1 MTCLVGNSSRVRMIA
16 AVDPPRVSVPQPP
29 AHGKNFERAAAA
41 SRDSDRSTRSGPPR
55 WWEWVILITITDSVL
70 RRAMS
75 SIRRF
80 CRQPLWLSL
89 LVIAVSSCMWR
100 DPRTGPLRN
109 SITPAPISVGP
120 YRIQAG
126 DELEIRFF
134 DTPEHNVVLPVRPDG
149 FISLP
154 LAYEMLAAGRTV
166 EELRRELVERVSR
179 QLVDPE
185 IAIIVRTF
193 TGYVVHVGGEVR
205 RPGVLQFTGSRTV
218 LEAVFEAGGFLP
230 TASEADVMV
239 VRRLEAG
246 GFEVLDANLYEVLT
260 GEDGSGNFALQP
272 FDVVFVPPT
281 AIAEVNQFV
290 EQYIRLNIPV
300 NFSYR
305 IGDGD

>member
-1 MTCLVGNSSRVRMIA
+1 MIRLDSDRSSHRTAAEDPLRV
-16 AVDPPRVSVPQPP
+16 AVRRPSPR
-29 AHGKNFERAAAA
+29 GKNFERAATP
-41 SRDSDRSTRSGPPR
+41 SRGSDRSTRSAPPR

-100 DPRTGPLRN
+100 DARTGPLRG

-166 EELRRELVERVSR
+166 EELRRELVERVSK
-179 QLVDPE
+179 QLVNPE

-193 TGYVVHVGGEVR
+193 TGYVVHVGGEVG

-230 TASEADVMV
+230 TASEADVVV
-239 VRRLEAG
+239 VRRLDAG
-246 GFEVLDANLYEVLT
+246 GYEILEANLYEVLT

-272 FDVVFVPPT
+272 FDVVFVPQT

-290 EQYIRLNIPV
+290 DQYIRQNIPV
-300 NFSYR
+300 NFTYR
-305 IGDGD
+305 LNETD